1 MLIAAGVDL
10 TLTDDANGESLM
22 TIAVAKQNWDAATR
36 LLALPSAPEMLK
48 ARDQAGWTCLH
59 HALLYQRIRPSQH
72 FDSWQKQITLT
83 IGESSEKSLFMEA
96 EAAVE
101 STATKLKAEGPAKM
115 EIFRGHVG
123 DITVQE
129 AGFVVFRRF
138 STVRA
143 PCFCPVGSKAYF
155 EVEVFHDSVEA
166 PQWGFATRD
175 FEPTDTYTGNGVGD
189 DSESWGFDGSR
200 RKVWYKGKDIKY
212 SGLWRAGDVIG
223 LACYVNDGPTLI
235 QVSVN
240 GEWMESSLELPSGLS
255 GLYPALTAGRATVR
269 VNLTGKWRFGPP
281 GDDFV
286 PIGSFGECRS

>member
-1 MLIAAGVDL
+1 VLIAAGVDL

-59 HALLYQRIRPSQH
+59 HALRYQRIRPSQH
-72 FDSWQKQITLT
+72 FDTWRKQISSI
-83 IGESSEKSLFMEA
+83 IGENSLFMEA

-101 STATKLKAEGPAKM
+101 STATKLKAEGHAKL
-115 EIFRGHVG
+115 ENFRGPVG
-123 DITVQE
+123 DVTVKE

-155 EVEVFHDSVEA
+155 EVEVLHDSIQY

-255 GLYPALTAGRATVR
+255 GLYPALTAQRATVR
-269 VNLTGKWRFGPP
+269 VNLTGNWRFGPP

-286 PIGSFGECRS
+286 AIGSFGECKP